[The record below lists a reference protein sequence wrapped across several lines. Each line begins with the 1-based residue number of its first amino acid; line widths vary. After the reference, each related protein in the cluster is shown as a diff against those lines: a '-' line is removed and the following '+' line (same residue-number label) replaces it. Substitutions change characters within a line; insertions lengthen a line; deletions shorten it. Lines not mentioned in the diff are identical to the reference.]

1 MEIIE
6 TEEVRDTAVRPHWRP
21 WAIGLSIPVALWLV
35 VVIGIAM
42 KHHYDHVRWYESP
55 EKAEHMLVGWLTVAA
70 VIVVLALMMGIV
82 AIGLML
88 ASAKQRA
95 DERFEA
101 DIAHLSPEEQAN
113 ARRGRALVHTAVVVG
128 ASLAAHEYLQ
138 HRERRMQED
147 LDYTAER
154 NQRVTD
160 GLEAHQ
166 AHMAAL
172 QDERRQRDE
181 ELWNTGGRA
190 LNEARRDGRG
200 AFSN

>member
-1 MEIIE
+1 METIE
-6 TEEVRDTAVRPHWRP
+6 TEEVRDTPVRPPWKL
-21 WAIGLSIPVALWLV
+21 WAIGLSIPVGLWLV
-35 VVIGIAM
+35 VVAGIAM

-70 VIVVLALMMGIV
+70 VIVVLALLVGIV
-82 AIGLML
+82 ALGLML

-138 HRERRMQED
+138 HRERLMRED
-147 LDYTAER
+147 LDATAAR
-154 NQRVTD
+154 NQRVRD
-160 GLEAHQ
+160 GLDEHRS
-166 AHMAAL
+166 HMAAL
-172 QDERRQRDE
+172 QEEQRQRNA
-181 ELWNTGGRA
+181 ELYGGGRA
-190 LNEARRDGRG
+190 LSEARRDGRG
-200 AFSN
+200 AFSGG